1 MLLNKIL
8 LDNNFIIPRT
18 ADPKVLRYLMDMG
31 LHPIVIL
38 KPLFPPK
45 IYVRWGNTDFYSLLY
60 DDIMNLP
67 KPYTDIRPLNV
78 TEIKSLFSDLKLYVE
93 VARALKYPLEY
104 IISTYLIKGITV
116 SRDSL
121 WKKL

>member
-18 ADPKVLRYLMDMG
+18 TDPKVLRYLMDMG

-45 IYVRWGNTDFYSLLY
+45 IYVCWGNTDFYFLLY

-78 TEIKSLFSDLKLYVE
+78 TEIKSLFSSLKLSAE
-93 VARALKYPLEY
+93 MARALRCPLEY
-104 IISTYLIKGITV
+104 IIGTYLIKGITV

-121 WKKL
+121 